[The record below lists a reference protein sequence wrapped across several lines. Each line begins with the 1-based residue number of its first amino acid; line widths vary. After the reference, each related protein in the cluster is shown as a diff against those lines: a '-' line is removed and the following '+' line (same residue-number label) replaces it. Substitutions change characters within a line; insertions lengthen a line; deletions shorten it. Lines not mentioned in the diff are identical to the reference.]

1 MYRDLNP
8 FTFLRANSDGRDNV
22 RESRNNV
29 WRGIETMNY
38 FKRLVSKYAISLW
51 TGALLAIAIP
61 ITAFAAPSAEAILN
75 AVIQVH
81 ATIPG
86 TARTANSLGTERR
99 GSGIVIDSSGL
110 VLTIGY
116 LILEARDVTLTDNS
130 GHSVPAEIIAY
141 DYGTGFGLLR
151 ARQPLGI
158 QPVQF
163 GNSDTANVRD
173 VVLAVGHGRSAVQVR
188 IAAQREYA
196 GYWEYLLDDAI
207 FTAPPFSDYA
217 GAALIDQTGNLI
229 GVGSLMLQDAGRPG
243 TPSPGNMFVPID
255 ALKDILADLIDQ
267 GRSSEPENP
276 WLGLFA
282 NEYLG
287 RIFVSSVSADGPAER
302 AGVKVGDIIAG
313 VAGQPMNDLARF
325 YRAVWAVGEPGVSV
339 PLDVF
344 TTKSKLVNIDVIS
357 GNRYD
362 WLKFGVSN

>member
-1 MYRDLNP
+1 MYCNPNP
-8 FTFLRANSDGRDNV
+8 FTFLRAISDGRDNV
-22 RESRNNV
+22 QESRNNA

-51 TGALLAIAIP
+51 TGALLAITIP
-61 ITAFAAPSAEAILN
+61 IAAFGAPSAENILN
-75 AVIQVH
+75 AVIQID

-116 LILEARDVTLTDNS
+116 LILEARDVTLTDNN
-130 GHSVPAEIIAY
+130 GHTVPAEIIAY
-141 DYGTGFGLLR
+141 DYSTGFGLLR

-163 GNSDTANVRD
+163 GNSSTANVRD
-173 VVLAVGHGRSAVQVR
+173 VVLAVGHGGSAVQVR
-188 IAAQREYA
+188 IAAQREFA

-229 GVGSLMLQDAGRPG
+229 GVGSLMLQDAARPG

-282 NEYLG
+282 NQYRG
-287 RIFVSSVSADGPAER
+287 RVFVSSVSADGPAER
-302 AGVKVGDIIAG
+302 AGVKVGDIVAG
-313 VAGQPMNDLARF
+313 VAGQPVNDLAHF

-344 TTKSKLVNIDVIS
+344 TAESKLVNIDVIS

>member
-1 MYRDLNP
+1 MYCDPNP
-8 FTFLRANSDGRDNV
+8 FTFLRAISDGRDNV
-22 RESRNNV
+22 RESRDNAL
-29 WRGIETMNY
+29 RGIETMNNL
-38 FKRLVSKYAISLW
+38 KRLVSKHAISLW
-51 TGALLAIAIP
+51 TGALLAITIP
-61 ITAFAAPSAEAILN
+61 IAAFGAPSAENILN
-75 AVIQVH
+75 AVIQVD
-81 ATIPG
+81 ANIPG
-86 TARTANSLGTERR
+86 TARTANALGTERR

-130 GHSVPAEIIAY
+130 GHTVSAEIIAY

-151 ARQPLGI
+151 AMQPLGI

-163 GNSDTANVRD
+163 GNSGAANVRD
-173 VVLAVGHGRSAVQVR
+173 IVLAVGHGRRAVQVQ
-188 IAAQREYA
+188 IAAQREFA
-196 GYWEYLLDDAI
+196 GYWEYLLDEAI

-229 GVGSLMLQDAGRPG
+229 GVGSLMLQDAAHPG

-267 GRSSEPENP
+267 GRSAEPENP

-282 NEYLG
+282 NEYRG
-287 RIFVSSVSADGPAER
+287 RIFVNSVSADGPAER
-302 AGVKVGDIIAG
+302 AGVKTGDIIAG
-313 VAGQPMNDLARF
+313 VAGQPINDLASF

-344 TTKSKLVNIDVIS
+344 TTESNLVNIDVIS